1 MIKDDRDEVEKP
13 TFPGRDSVNVNANQ
27 IGFDPSLLKVNSW
40 LRSEVELLLK
50 FGLRC

>member
-1 MIKDDRDEVEKP
+1 MIENDWDEVEKP

-40 LRSEVELLLK
+40 LRFELEILLT
-50 FGLRC
+50 